1 MKSKRLPNGMRGIS
15 PLIATLILIIATVAC
30 GAVVFA
36 VARGLVGSHAGGADL
51 EITNADIIVA
61 GGARLATVNVKNVGT
76 VNLENV
82 SATVTVDS
90 GTNVTILLDNIA
102 IGQTKYGENSAGQW
116 TAGRT
121 YIVSVKADALDGSRV
136 VKSLSVVA
144 HG

>member
-82 SATVTVDS
+82 SATVTTDGSSVS
-90 GTNVTILLDNIA
+90 ISLGSIA
-102 IGQTKYGENSAGQW
+102 IGQTKYGENDTGQW
-116 TAGRT
+116 IAGRT